1 MSYGKTFDSLYTGS
15 MVGAGL
21 HVFGVWNYVIANSKP
36 PGVVELNPR
45 LMAAIFGCEVSL
57 VVEAIRILCE
67 PDPESRSKECDG
79 RRLIHEG
86 QFLYS
91 IPTWSKYNQLR
102 NEEERRAQNREHARA
117 YRKRKSMA
125 ASGSESDAS
134 GTVRENQDVL
144 STSTATS
151 SEGEPERDGK
161 PSRPDDVPEDLWQD
175 WLDYRKAKRAPV
187 TQRVLDSTR
196 RTATAAGMTMEQ
208 ALNHW
213 IANGQTGFYPRLVH
227 AAKPS
232 MRVTGAVVDGRRVEH
247 PRGAPVPNDSIVDPC
262 YCGACIAARERKGT
276 VTARTQGEAAAI
288 GPDGDRRTGGKLEP
302 SVAKENP

>member
-117 YRKRKSMA
+117 YRKRKAMA

-151 SEGEPERDGK
+151 SEGEPEREGK
-161 PSRPDDVPEDLWQD
+161 PSRPGDVPEDLWQE

-196 RTATAAGMTMEQ
+196 KTATAAGMTMQQ
-208 ALNHW
+208 AFDYW
-213 IANGQTGFYPRLVH
+213 IANGQTGFFPPGKSGIGQRPAPGSKLGQ
-227 AAKPS
+227 PC
-232 MRVTGAVVDGRRVEH
+232 VEH
-247 PRGAPVPNDSIVDPC
+247 PRNMPIPFESPLSPC
-262 YCGACIAARERKGT
+262 HCPMCKAARERKGT
-276 VTARTQGEAAAI
+276 ATARLDGEAVVI
-288 GPDGDRRTGGKLEP
+288 GSDGVRRTAGKLEP
-302 SVAKENP
+302 SGVKP